1 MDTLPKTHLEA
12 KNTHPHKLPLAELHS
27 HLGGAAHAA
36 VLWTL
41 AHDQGIKLPKKDYW
55 AFKKMVTIPRGT
67 HVKGVTALDRDKYHW
82 TELIQSS
89 PLAMELTVQN
99 TIGGAYRANN
109 VILHEL
115 RFNPMKRNRAGERDL
130 DYIIIAAIRGMEKAL
145 FEYQGVSAGLIMMLD
160 RSFPY
165 KLNYII
171 YEKALK
177 YQRRG
182 VVGIDIAGPQI
193 KGFSLKKYLDLFLDA
208 RARGFGITLHTGE
221 EGSLDEMRFVVVRIQ
236 PHRIGHGFMAVR
248 DKRLMGAIKE
258 QGITLELCPTS
269 NLNIGVIKNIAEMK
283 RIYRK
288 LLTAGIK
295 LTVNSDG
302 PEMHDTNLWRELTFL
317 QKNKIF
323 TRRELD
329 AIRENAFH
337 ATFIR

>member
-1 MDTLPKTHLEA
+1 MKQPFG
-12 KNTHPHKLPLAELHS
+12 HPDRIPLADLHS
-27 HLGGAAHAA
+27 HLGGAAHPA

-41 AHDQGIKLPKKDYW
+41 AHDQGITLPTKDYW
-55 AFKKMVTIPRGT
+55 TFKKMVTIPRGT

-109 VILHEL
+109 VVLHEL

-130 DYIIIAAIRGMEKAL
+130 DYTIIAAIRGMEKAL
-145 FEYQGVSAGLIMMLD
+145 FEYPGVSAGLIMMLD

-165 KLNYII
+165 KLNEII
-171 YEKALK
+171 YEKVLK

-182 VVGIDIAGPQI
+182 IIGIDIAGPYT

-208 RARGFGITLHTGE
+208 RARGLGVTIHTGE
-221 EGSLDEMRFVVVRIQ
+221 EGALDEMRFVVEKIQ
-236 PHRIGHGFMAVR
+236 PHRIGHGFLAAR
-248 DKRLMGAIKE
+248 DTRLMGALKE

-269 NLNIGVIKNIAEMK
+269 NLNIGVIKNIREMK
-283 RIYRK
+283 HLYRR
-288 LLTAGIK
+288 LYDAGVK
-295 LTVNSDG
+295 LTINSDG

-323 TRRELD
+323 TRRELQG
-329 AIRENAFH
+329 IRENAVQ
-337 ATFIR
+337 ATFIRH